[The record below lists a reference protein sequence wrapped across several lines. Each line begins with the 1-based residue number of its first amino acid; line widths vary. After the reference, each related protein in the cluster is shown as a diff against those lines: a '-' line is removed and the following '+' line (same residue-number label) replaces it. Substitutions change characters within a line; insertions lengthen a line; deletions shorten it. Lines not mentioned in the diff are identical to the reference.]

1 MAGLVTLLEQ
11 HTEREPT
18 TTAIQATTEWGAVL
32 ALVYIQEHG
41 LGVHPH
47 VDVSYVIKLIN
58 HSCCNIYLL
67 KKFSLPKCI
76 LSAGVGQRPSPHLT
90 LIFKLRM
97 HHAEHLKPP
106 MCSGAAT
113 V

>member
-1 MAGLVTLLEQ
+1 MAELVTLEEHMDREL
-11 HTEREPT
+11 HTV
-18 TTAIQATTEWGAVL
+18 AIQATTEWEALL
-32 ALVYIQEHG
+32 ALVYLQGHG
-41 LGVHPH
+41 LGVHLS

-67 KKFSLPKCI
+67 KTFCLPKCI

-90 LIFKLRM
+90 LLFRLHM

-106 MCSGAAT
+106 KFKE
-113 V
+113 